1 MAPPGPPAK
10 LVEHHPWGTS
20 TRRVNVRAY
29 VRHPDGQR
37 QVRVAYDDL
46 FGDGIQEVVQL
57 ADLRDVIE
65 LPGVDYGSVPVV
77 EAETA
82 RGGRVPTGHEW
93 RRTG

>member
-1 MAPPGPPAK
+1 MAPPGPPAD

-29 VRHPDGQR
+29 VRHPDGRR
-37 QVRVAYDDL
+37 QVRVAYDDR

-57 ADLRDVIE
+57 ADYGDVIE
-65 LPGVDYGSVPVV
+65 VPGVDYGDVPVV

-82 RGGRVPTGHEW
+82 RTGRVATGRVW
-93 RRTG
+93 RTG

>member
-20 TRRVNVRAY
+20 KRDVNVRAY
-29 VRHPDGQR
+29 VRLPDGTR

-46 FGDGIQEVVQL
+46 FGDGIQEVTQL

-65 LPGVDYGSVPVV
+65 LPGVDYGSVPV
-77 EAETA
+77 E
-82 RGGRVPTGHEW
+82 RVAPTQRTSGNWW
-93 RRTG
+93 RHRRVV